1 MSQVTQGDGVSDSK
15 DNNSLVSVVDWPDR
29 AESGDWLGEDK
40 AVVVISVD
48 VDAESPVLARGEH
61 YINHLT
67 TMSHQAYGPRVGVP
81 RILDLLERLDVP
93 STFFIP
99 GVSAERWPSVVESVR
114 DRGQE
119 ISLHGFTHRHP
130 VHLSEGEQRAELEDS
145 LKTFTRFGVTP
156 RGYRAPNWEM
166 TRYTLDLLPE
176 YGLAYDSSLMDDD
189 RPYVVL
195 AGTGRQR
202 IAELPVHWLLD
213 DWEQYAFLPG
223 PNIGQL
229 IEAPS
234 KVVDLWTSELDAM
247 REHGSLCVLTV
258 HPFLTGRPSRL
269 RALES
274 FIRFA
279 QERGDVRFATA
290 GEVADRVLAPER
302 LIP

>member
-1 MSQVTQGDGVSDSK
+1 MTQGDGMSESK
-15 DNNSLVSVVDWPDR
+15 DDNSRVPVVDWPGR
-29 AESGDWLGEDK
+29 EVPGDWLGEDK

-61 YINHLT
+61 YIGHLT

-119 ISLHGFTHRHP
+119 VGLHGFTHRHP
-130 VHLSEGEQRAELEDS
+130 VHLSEGEQRAELENS
-145 LKTFTRFGVTP
+145 LKTFARFGVTP

-176 YGLAYDSSLMDDD
+176 YGLVYDSSLMDDD

-195 AGTGRQR
+195 AGAGRQR

-213 DWEQYAFLPG
+213 DWEQYAFLPE
-223 PNIGQL
+223 PAIGQL

-234 KVVDLWTSELDAM
+234 KVLDLWTSELDAM

-302 LIP
+302 ITP

>member
-1 MSQVTQGDGVSDSK
+1 MSQVARGDSEREGEGGGPRVP
-15 DNNSLVSVVDWPDR
+15 VVDWPER
-29 AESGDWLGEDK
+29 VEQGDWLGGDK
-40 AVVVISVD
+40 AVVVITVD

-61 YINHLT
+61 YINHMT

-81 RILDLLERLDVP
+81 RILDLLEHLDVP

-99 GVSAERWPSVVESVR
+99 GVSAVRWPSVVESVR

-119 ISLHGFTHRHP
+119 IALHGFTHRHP
-130 VHLSEGEQRAELEDS
+130 VHLSEAEQRAELENS
-145 LKTFTRFGVTP
+145 LNTFARFGVKP

-176 YGLAYDSSLMDDD
+176 YGLSYDSSLMDDD
-189 RPYVVL
+189 RPYVML
-195 AGTGRQR
+195 AGTARQR

-213 DWEQYAFLPG
+213 DWEQYAFLPE
-223 PNIGQL
+223 PAIGQL

-247 REHGSLCVLTV
+247 CAHGALCVLTV

-279 QERGDVRFATA
+279 RERGDVRFAA
-290 GEVADRVLAPER
+290 AEEVAGLALGSLTGR
-302 LIP
+302 